1 MITYVSDIFGVK
13 RPSVLNPA
21 AIHMNSNLTSRRHL
35 IGSLAGLA
43 AASTTLQT
51 SAAPAPAAQ
60 APGAGADAGGSKNK
74 IVYQLNKADPEYQE
88 EIFNSVSA
96 MLGKFVDD
104 ISIVLVVW
112 GPGIHIL
119 AKNPKRPVSKLY
131 QQRVRSMAESYG
143 VKFIACENTMKTIG
157 WTAKDMQEFV
167 EVEDFGASAVMRLQ
181 QLGYAYLAW

>member
-1 MITYVSDIFGVK
+1 
-13 RPSVLNPA
+13 
-21 AIHMNSNLTSRRHL
+21 MNINLTSRRHL

-43 AASTTLQT
+43 AAGTSLEAAAASTPGGI
-51 SAAPAPAAQ
+51 APE
-60 APGAGADAGGSKNK
+60 ADSTRNK

-96 MLGKFVDD
+96 LLGKYVDD

-112 GPGIHIL
+112 GPCIHLL
-119 AKNPKRPVSKLY
+119 AKNPKRPVSKLF

-143 VKFIACENTMKTIG
+143 VKFIACENTMKTVG
-157 WTAKDMQEFV
+157 WTAIDMQEFV

-181 QLGYAYLAW
+181 QQGYAYLAW

>member
-1 MITYVSDIFGVK
+1 MNI
-13 RPSVLNPA
+13 NP
-21 AIHMNSNLTSRRHL
+21 TSRRHL
-35 IGSLAGLA
+35 ISGLAGLA
-43 AASTTLQT
+43 AATASMNTP
-51 SAAPAPAAQ
+51 AAPSPAAQ
-60 APGAGADAGGSKNK
+60 SAGAAADGNTSANK

-143 VKFIACENTMKTIG
+143 VKFIACENTMKTVG

-167 EVEDFGASAVMRLQ
+167 EVEDFGASAIMRLQ
-181 QLGYAYLAW
+181 QQGYAYLAW